1 MSERGTA
8 PKTPDR
14 PDSLSDGGPSAVPE
28 TAPLSGA
35 EPTMAALSGGMS
47 HVGPEQP
54 SGERGRERADG
65 PSASTPR
72 NKPKPVT
79 EWTGREVAG
88 RYKVLERLGEGGMG
102 VVYGA
107 EHLSLKKKVAFKV
120 IHPELAAHEDLMLR
134 FQREALATGQLDHP
148 HITAA
153 IDFGDLPGGGA
164 FMVMPWVRGHSLQHH
179 LEQSGKMDFRRA
191 ATICAQIADALSAAH
206 ATGVV
211 HRDLK
216 PDNVLLE
223 TRNDGSEA
231 AKVLDFGVASL
242 AGRSEGQSMQ
252 ARPLTQA
259 GTILG
264 TPGYMSPEQAS
275 AGDVDHRTDIY
286 ALGVILWELL
296 RGERLFSGD
305 DITQIF
311 AKQFA
316 AEPPSLE
323 LGLSSSARELSTLV
337 TRMLAWDKSAR
348 PSTAAEVRDILR
360 RIAVGPDTRLPSLR
374 LPVSRFPQALQA
386 LPLPSK
392 LEPYRG
398 YVPLALVAMLLLVV
412 VIVWSRGG
420 STETIAREPEVE
432 AALAEKPGSVAPV
445 ESKRAEVVEAKTK
458 SGDTIIEPVRPAR
471 VEATK
476 SADQEMMDA
485 LDNLTNSRTANSR
498 RTAAKWILKH
508 EAEAPRY
515 IALLADLE
523 LNTRCNDKKEVVEKM
538 RDLSDPRVLP
548 ALDRLADTPRRGCG
562 LIRLTDCYACLRRE
576 LDQTIG
582 VLRHAQR

>member
-8 PKTPDR
+8 PKTPDLPGR
-14 PDSLSDGGPSAVPE
+14 GATALPE
-28 TAPLSGA
+28 VVPLSGA
-35 EPTMAALSGGMS
+35 EPTVAASPVS
-47 HVGPEQP
+47 AEHAA
-54 SGERGRERADG
+54 SGERERADG
-65 PSASTPR
+65 PQASPSG
-72 NKPKPVT
+72 KAQLVT
-79 EWTGREVAG
+79 DWTGREVAG
-88 RYKVLERLGEGGMG
+88 RYMVLERLGEGGMG
-102 VVYGA
+102 VVYVA

-179 LEQSGKMDFRRA
+179 LEQNGKMDFRRA
-191 ATICAQIADALSAAH
+191 ATLCAQIADALSAAH
-206 ATGVV
+206 NAGVV

-242 AGRSEGQSMQ
+242 AGRSEGLSMQ

-311 AKQFA
+311 AKQFK

-323 LGLSSSARELSTLV
+323 LGISSSARDLSNLV
-337 TRMLAWDKSAR
+337 TRMLAWDKAAR
-348 PSTAAEVRDILR
+348 PTTAAEVRDILR
-360 RIAVGPDTRLPSLR
+360 RIAVAPDTRLPSLR
-374 LPVSRFPQALQA
+374 LPVSSFPSALQK
-386 LPLPSK
+386 LPLPDK

-398 YVPLALVAMLLLVV
+398 YLPLALLVTLVMV
-412 VIVWSRGG
+412 VMVVSLAWSNREDPG
-420 STETIAREPEVE
+420 SVTAEPARSP
-432 AALAEKPGSVAPV
+432 ALVEKPGTSAPV
-445 ESKRAEVVEAKTK
+445 ATQGATRVPVREEKTNG
-458 SGDTIIEPVRPAR
+458 GDTIIEPAR
-471 VEATK
+471 GQSTAK
-476 SADQEMMDA
+476 SDDQGMLEA
-485 LDNLTNSRTANSR
+485 LDNLSNSRTANAR
-498 RTAAKWILKH
+498 RTAARWILKH
-508 EAEAPRY
+508 DDTAPRY
-515 IALLADLE
+515 VALLADLE
-523 LNTRCNDKKEVVEKM
+523 LNSRCNDKKEVVEKM

-548 ALDRLADTPRRGCG
+548 ALARLADTPRRGCG

-582 VLRHAQR
+582 VLRHLQR